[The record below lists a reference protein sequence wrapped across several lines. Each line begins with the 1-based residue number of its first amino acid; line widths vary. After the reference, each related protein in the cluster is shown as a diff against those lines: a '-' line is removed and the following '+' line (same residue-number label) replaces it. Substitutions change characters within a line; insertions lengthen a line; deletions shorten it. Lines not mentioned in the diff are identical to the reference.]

1 MVSVLPYEAKG
12 RSVTS
17 FREKVHLLSP
27 SISDME
33 EENGT
38 VGGGRGT
45 GLNIQELED
54 KGESRK
60 DTLNGEER
68 NLERNGGASNY
79 FERKVHIPDTEGYK
93 YIAGFSFKKLWAF
106 SGPGFLMSIAYLD
119 PGNIESDL
127 QSGATAGYQLLWL
140 LMVSTFLGLLL
151 QRLSARLGV
160 VSGRNLA
167 EACRENL
174 PRFPRIMLWL
184 MIEIAIIGSDMQE
197 VIGTA
202 IAFYLLSY
210 RHIPLWAG
218 VLITI
223 FDTFF
228 FLFLDKYGLRKL
240 EFFFCF
246 LITVMALTFGAEFVW
261 ACVAGY
267 IDYVALLKGLFI
279 PQVPSTEVVVAVGI
293 VGAVIMPHNIY
304 LHSSLVKSRE
314 VETDK
319 PKKIKEA
326 NFYFFIES
334 AIALL
339 VSFVI
344 NLFIVSVFAATY
356 NGLLADD
363 IEDICPEIINSSSD
377 AFSANETVPIDIYK
391 GGLFL
396 GCYFTGAA
404 KYIWAVGI
412 LAAGSSS
419 TMTGTYAGQFV
430 MEGFLDIHWSR
441 WKRVMFTRSIAILP
455 TLMVAVFTSIDRL
468 TGMNDILNVVQ
479 SLQLPFALLPILHF
493 TNSYLIMGS
502 FKNGIVMKIIIW
514 LLALSVIAI
523 NFFFVYAFIKDRS
536 QVWVYVL
543 TALVLLPYLSLVLYL
558 GIKALVSSL
567 PCRVADYINGKM
579 KRIPLCDCPCLDRIK
594 CAFCQ
599 KYFGC
604 FGRIEK
610 ELETKRDKANHF
622 VQRKVKHTCSLCCPS
637 CCRQVDDYLVS
648 DDEGTELLDSSSSKS
663 SIESGGGGG
672 SETNFD
678 ESLVEQ

>member
-1 MVSVLPYEAKG
+1 MVSVLPYKGKILEERKAVEAP
-12 RSVTS
+12 V
-17 FREKVHLLSP
+17 EDKVLLLSP
-27 SISDME
+27 SFNSFSDME
-33 EENGT
+33 D
-38 VGGGRGT
+38 
-45 GLNIQELED
+45 ED
-54 KGESRK
+54 EIFGEDTNK
-60 DTLNGEER
+60 DTERVLDTGKQNGA
-68 NLERNGGASNY
+68 GGY
-79 FERKVHIPDTEGYK
+79 FERKVRIPDSEGFK

-174 PRFPRIMLWL
+174 PFIPRISLWL
-184 MIEIAIIGSDMQE
+184 MIEVAIIGSDMQE

-246 LITVMALTFGAEFVW
+246 LITVMALAFGAEFVW
-261 ACVAGY
+261 ASIAGY
-267 IDYVALLKGLFI
+267 VDFVALLKGLFI
-279 PQVPSTEVVVAVGI
+279 PQVSSSRVVVAVGI

-314 VETDK
+314 VETEN

-339 VSFVI
+339 VSFII
-344 NLFIVSVFAATY
+344 NLFVVSVFAATY
-356 NGLLADD
+356 NGLVSED
-363 IEDICPEIINSSSD
+363 IEEICPEVINSSTDTYSPND
-377 AFSANETVPIDIYK
+377 TVPIDIYK

-404 KYIWAVGI
+404 KYVWAIGI

-493 TNSYLIMGS
+493 TNSYLVMGS
-502 FKNGIVMKIIIW
+502 FKNGIIMKIIIW
-514 LLALSVIAI
+514 LLALSVICI
-523 NFFFVYAFIKDRS
+523 NFFFVYTFIKDRS
-536 QVWVYVL
+536 QVWVYIL
-543 TALVLLPYLSLVLYL
+543 TVIVLLPYLSLVLYL
-558 GIKALVSSL
+558 GLKALVSSL
-567 PCRVADYINGKM
+567 PRKVSDYINSKM
-579 KRIPLCDCPCLDRIK
+579 KRIPLCDCPWLDRIK
-594 CAFCQ
+594 CISSKKYCSWFGQAEDVLERQ
-599 KYFGC
+599 KDRAGQL
-604 FGRIEK
+604 IK
-610 ELETKRDKANHF
+610 QKLKR
-622 VQRKVKHTCSLCCPS
+622 TCSLCYPS
-637 CCRQVDDYLVS
+637 QCCQSEDHVLS
-648 DDEGTELLDSSSSKS
+648 ENEETELLNTSTSSSSS
-663 SIESGGGGG
+663 VGDGGD
-672 SETNFD
+672 SEPAFD
-678 ESLVEQ
+678 ESETIN